1 MTTSIELLAS
11 SKPIVEEEQLKK
23 KGYLIQY
30 DLRFEQLENYYYE
43 KVKHLFTMPYVYSVY
58 GLYTDAF
65 YNYLQNH
72 MELGDSVE
80 IFEIPD
86 PEKLDD
92 LLKAINQN
100 PFAIQINLAELTY
113 QNQYGTFSLHK
124 KNWVDELKRRRLI
137 TLDGITIIHKY

>member
-11 SKPIVEEEQLKK
+11 SKPIVEEEQLR
-23 KGYLIQY
+23 KGYLVQY
-30 DLRFEQLENYYYE
+30 DLGFEQLENYYYE
-43 KVKHLFTMPYVYSVY
+43 KVKHLFTMPYVYRVY
-58 GLYTDAF
+58 GLYADTF

-72 MELGDSVE
+72 MELGDSLE

-86 PEKLDD
+86 PEKLDN
-92 LLKAINQN
+92 LLQAIHQI

-124 KNWVDELKRRRLI
+124 KNWVDELKHRALM
-137 TLDGITIIHKY
+137 TLDGITFIRKY

>member
-23 KGYLIQY
+23 GYLIQY
-30 DLRFEQLENYYYE
+30 DLGFEQLENYYYE
-43 KVKHLFTMPYVYSVY
+43 KVKHLFTMPYVYSIS

-65 YNYLQNH
+65 YHYLQHH
-72 MELGDSVE
+72 MELGDSLE

-86 PEKLDD
+86 PEKLDN
-92 LLKAINQN
+92 LLKAIHQT

-124 KNWVDELKRRRLI
+124 KRWVDELKHRALM
-137 TLDGITIIHKY
+137 TLDGITLIRKY

>member
-11 SKPIVEEEQLKK
+11 SKAIVEEEQLKK
-23 KGYLIQY
+23 GYLVQY

-43 KVKHLFTMPYVYSVY
+43 KVKHLFTMPYMYSVS
-58 GLYTDAF
+58 GFYTDAF

-72 MELGDSVE
+72 MELGDSLE

-86 PEKLDD
+86 PEKLDN
-92 LLKAINQN
+92 LLKTIHKT
-100 PFAIQINLAELTY
+100 PFSIQINLTELTY

-124 KNWVDELKRRRLI
+124 KNWVHELKHRSLI
-137 TLDGITIIHKY
+137 TLDGITLIRKF

>member
-23 KGYLIQY
+23 GYLVQY
-30 DLRFEQLENYYYE
+30 DLGFEQLENYYYE
-43 KVKHLFTMPYVYSVY
+43 KVKHLFMMPYVYSVH

-72 MELGDSVE
+72 MELGDSLE

-86 PEKLDD
+86 PEKLDN
-92 LLKAINQN
+92 LLKTIHKT
-100 PFAIQINLAELTY
+100 PFAIQINLIELTY

-124 KNWVDELKRRRLI
+124 KNWVDELKHRALM
-137 TLDGITIIHKY
+137 TLDGITLIRKY